1 MIGIIA
7 AMELERDALEK
18 RMQGTARQ
26 TISGISFTL
35 GKLAGRDVVLMLSGV
50 GKGYAA
56 MATTI
61 LLEHFAIASIINIG
75 TAGGIRPEEH
85 ILDIVISEQVVQ
97 HDFDTSPID
106 GEAGIGMY
114 FEADTK
120 LVDAVRKAIQE
131 EEHEVFVGLIA
142 SGDRFVTAGEHMER
156 IVKQYPKAMCCEMEA
171 GAVAQVASHYHCP
184 FVVVRSLSDVAC
196 HANSHMDFLQY
207 ASVASK
213 RSAAFVERAVSN
225 FE

>member
-7 AMELERDALEK
+7 AMDLERDAFEK
-18 RMQGTARQ
+18 RMDQTSRK
-26 TISGISFTL
+26 TISGVVFTL
-35 GKLAGRDVVLMLSGV
+35 GQLAGQDIVLMLSGV

-61 LLEHFAIASIINIG
+61 LLEHFPITSIINIG

-85 ILDIVISEQVVQ
+85 ILDIVISERVVQ
-97 HDFDTSPID
+97 HDFDTSPVD
-106 GEAGIGMY
+106 GKDGIGMY
-114 FEADTK
+114 FKADDK
-120 LVDAVRKAIQE
+120 LIAGIRKAIRA
-131 EEHEVFVGLIA
+131 EEHEVYIGLIA

-156 IVKQYPKAMCCEMEA
+156 IQRLYPDAMCCEMEA
-171 GAVAQVASHYHCP
+171 GAVAQVADHYQCP

-196 HANSHMDFLQY
+196 HENSHMDFIQY
-207 ASVASK
+207 AGIASK
-213 RSAAFVERAVSN
+213 RSAEFVERALSI